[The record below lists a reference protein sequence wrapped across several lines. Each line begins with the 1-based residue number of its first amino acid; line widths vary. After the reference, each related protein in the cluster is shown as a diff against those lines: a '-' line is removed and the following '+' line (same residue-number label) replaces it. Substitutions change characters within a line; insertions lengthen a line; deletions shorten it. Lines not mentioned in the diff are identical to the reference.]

1 MDHGRTIFL
10 QVDQPRQA
18 GVEYA
23 DLPPGLVESCGIG
36 IGFVPGEGGVAEL
49 VPMARELL
57 DLMASI
63 AVSGAIKSG
72 QELACRKG
80 CHAACCRFLV
90 SVSVPEAIAMAS
102 ETAMLAANR
111 RRRIVDSCRTFAE
124 QIQDRMSRDNFAA
137 NGSASRDD
145 LISWYDKQ
153 GFSCPFLEEDCCSIY
168 EWRPIVCRECLMVG
182 SPDACKSGVDDNRI
196 VLSMPVHLAN
206 VLVRLTGEL
215 FSLDGDIIVVSGVFD
230 WFASHGQAY
239 EKVWSRE
246 FLVRR
251 FIALATE
258 QHRTITARKVRS

>member
-23 DLPPGLVESCGIG
+23 DLPPGLVESRGIG
-36 IGFVPGEGGVAEL
+36 IGFVPGEGVVAEL
-49 VPMARELL
+49 VPMARELM
-57 DLMASI
+57 DLMVSD
-63 AVSGAIKSG
+63 AVNGAIKSG
-72 QELACRKG
+72 QKIACRKG
-80 CHAACCRFLV
+80 CHAECCRFLV

-102 ETAMLAANR
+102 ETAMLAANE

-124 QIQDRMSRDNFAA
+124 QIQYRMSRDDFAA
-137 NGSASRDD
+137 NGSVGRND
-145 LISWYDKQ
+145 LTSWYYKQ
-153 GFSCPFLEEDCCSIY
+153 GLPCPFLEEDCCSIY
-168 EWRPIVCRECLMVG
+168 EWRPIVCRECIVVG
-182 SPDACKSGVDDNRI
+182 SPDVCKSGGGVRTE
-196 VLSMPVHLAN
+196 LSMPVHLAN

-215 FSLDGDIIVVSGVFD
+215 FSSDGESVVLSGVFD

-239 EKVWSRE
+239 KKVWSRE

-258 QHRTITARKVRS
+258 QHCRITAGKVLS